1 MTRFNQHTTGREV
14 VEACAPA
21 ADGKTILITGA
32 SSGSIGAAVVLAL
45 AAAKPKVI
53 YLAGRNKSKIDPVIE
68 EFRKE
73 NTTTELIYITLDTS
87 DQDSVRSAA
96 ATLDS
101 QIDKLDILF
110 NNAGVMCT
118 MPYTTSPQ
126 GIELQFAT
134 NHIGHFLLTAL
145 LMPKIK
151 AAGPGS
157 RIVHTSSTG
166 LQLCD
171 ATFENYNW
179 DDGKNY
185 HPWLAYAV
193 SKSSQSLFSVA
204 LAKRLQ
210 GTGIATFA
218 LQPGMPSSSIGQ
230 NLQDDGPASFKEA
243 VGINTA
249 RFGGAVQ
256 DMSGDTKTLESA
268 SSTIL
273 AAGLDPELE
282 PESGKFLRNCDVY
295 DVVPYALD
303 PVAAEKLWTLSEK
316 LIGQKFEV

>member
-21 ADGKTILITGA
+21 ADGKTILITGP
-32 SSGSIGAAVVLAL
+32 SQGSIGAAVVVAL
-45 AAAKPKVI
+45 AAAKPEVI
-53 YLAGRNKSKIDPVIE
+53 FLAGRNKTKIDPVIE

-73 NTTTELIYITLDTS
+73 NTTTRLVYVPLDLS
-87 DQDSVRSAA
+87 DQSSVRAA
-96 ATLDS
+96 AAEVNS

-110 NNAGVMCT
+110 NNAGIMCT
-118 MPYTTSPQ
+118 MPFTKSAQ

-134 NHIGHFLLTAL
+134 NHVSHFLLTAL

-151 AAGPGS
+151 AAGAGS

-171 ATFENYNW
+171 PTFENYNW
-179 DDGKNY
+179 DDGKTY

-193 SKSSQSLFSVA
+193 SKCSQSLFSVA
-204 LAKRLQ
+204 LAKRLK

-218 LQPGMPSSSIGQ
+218 LQPGMPSTSLTQ
-230 NLQDDGPASFKEA
+230 NIQQEGPASFPEA
-243 VGINTA
+243 IGINTA
-249 RFGGAVQ
+249 RFGGVKQ
-256 DMSGDTKTLESA
+256 DQSGDIKTLESA

-273 AAGLDPELE
+273 AAALDHDLE
-282 PESGKFLRNCDVY
+282 PESGKFLRNCAVY
-295 DVVPYALD
+295 DVMPYALD
-303 PVAAEKLWTLSEK
+303 PDAAERLWTLSEK
-316 LIGQKFEV
+316 LIGEEFKV